1 MFITVS
7 RHGGGRPLRL
17 ALGAIAWLDE
27 ADAGAVIRLTSGDG
41 LHVAET
47 VAEIE
52 AAIAPLTMRALPVDV
67 TEEQSEELRQ
77 ISGDAATSP
86 AAPATTSGNR
96 RQRGRS

>member
-1 MFITVS
+1 MMFITVT

-17 ALGAIAWLDE
+17 AVGAIAWLDE

-52 AAIAPLTMRALPVDV
+52 AAI
-67 TEEQSEELRQ
+67 
-77 ISGDAATSP
+77 
-86 AAPATTSGNR
+86 PATAAHVS
-96 RQRGRS
+96 RQRGRG